1 MSIYL
6 GLDGGGSKTAAL
18 LVDDSMRE
26 LGAGLSGPSNH
37 LRVGIADATRNIERA
52 VNLALVEANVPFAA
66 IHYAYCGVAGS
77 DHPEHR
83 EKVVESLR
91 VFFPRNNFTVD
102 SDARVALTGAVGFGA
117 GIVIVAGTGSVA
129 FGRNAHGA
137 EARSGGWG
145 PTLGDEGSGYAI
157 GRDGLAAVVRA
168 FDGRGPATKMTA
180 ILCEHFDECHPED
193 LPKFVYAPSTHAD
206 DIALYCRMVIEAAES
221 GDALARGIL
230 EDAGRELARS
240 VVAVA
245 TRLGMLDTAFP
256 VACVGGAFHGGRFIL
271 DPLEKWLEHHA
282 PEATLQPPLNP
293 PVEGAAMMAI
303 RAAKDPRPGR

>member
-1 MSIYL
+1 MAIYL
-6 GLDGGGSKTAAL
+6 GVDGGGSKTAAL
-18 LVDDSMRE
+18 LVDESMHE
-26 LGAGLSGPSNH
+26 LGTGLAGPSNH
-37 LRVGIADATRNIERA
+37 LRVGMADATRNIERA

-66 IHYAYCGVAGS
+66 IQYAYCGVAGS

-91 VFFPRNNFTVD
+91 IFFPRNNFTVD
-102 SDARVALTGAVGFGA
+102 SDARVALTGAVGFEA
-117 GIVIVAGTGSVA
+117 GIVIVAGTGSVS
-129 FGRNAHGA
+129 FGRNTHGA

-157 GRDGLAAVVRA
+157 GRDGLSAVVRA
-168 FDGRGPATKMTA
+168 FDGRGPVTRMTN
-180 ILCEHFDECHPED
+180 ILCDHFGECHPED

-206 DIALYCRMVIEAAES
+206 DIAVYCKMVIEAAEN

-245 TRLGMLDTAFP
+245 TRLGMLETAFP
-256 VACVGGAFHGGRFIL
+256 VAYVGGAFHAGRFVL

-282 PEATLQPPLNP
+282 PEATLQTPLRP